1 MSSKRRLP
9 TLALPLLITATAAQ
23 AQYAGLGAT
32 PAATTIR
39 AILAKPVDDQRVVL
53 SGRVLQQVSSD
64 KYLFSDGT
72 GQIRIEMDSDE
83 LPAQTFDDKTEVE
96 IIGKVEKE
104 FLDSP
109 EIDVK
114 SVSVKSGRA
123 SAAAR

>member
-1 MSSKRRLP
+1 MPNKL
-9 TLALPLLITATAAQ
+9 LAALTVPMLIAATAAH
-23 AQYAGLGAT
+23 AQYAGPGAA
-32 PAATTIR
+32 PAATSIK

-53 SGRVLQQVSSD
+53 SGRVLKQVSSD
-64 KYLFSDGT
+64 KYLFTDGT

-83 LPAQTFDDKTEVE
+83 LPAQTFDEKTEVE

-114 SVSVKSGRA
+114 SVSVKGARA
-123 SAAAR
+123 ATAAR